1 MMCPGWDRDLERDE
15 LQLFDVSQL
24 LSRPT
29 PSPPDRCGHLGIPHF
44 LRIWSTSQ
52 PSNHTEKSFKHTHLS
67 LGRYNRLPIH
77 EPSPLFFA
85 DARQRVKTRHETLY
99 RCSRAWVVLAQA
111 ADSIVI
117 MIPVPGSVR
126 PTEAR
131 KFVSPSKVMMMSW
144 HILGGA
150 GILYKVLMVL
160 QLAVRSFSQSM
171 DTRDGLWMWSET
183 NSGSVRAAPSRPWT
197 AC

>member
-1 MMCPGWDRDLERDE
+1 MLASFFLALHHHLLTGAVILESHIFSASGQHR
-15 LQLFDVSQL
+15 S
-24 LSRPT
+24 PATT
-29 PSPPDRCGHLGIPHF
+29 PKNPASTHTYLWGGTTVFQSMNPP
-44 LRIWSTSQ
+44 
-52 PSNHTEKSFKHTHLS
+52 
-67 LGRYNRLPIH
+67 
-77 EPSPLFFA
+77 PLFFA

-131 KFVSPSKVMMMSW
+131 KFVSPSEVMMMSW
-144 HILGGA
+144 GILGGA
-150 GILYKVLMVL
+150 GMLYKALMVL

-171 DTRDGLWMWSET
+171 GTRDGLWMWSET
-183 NSGSVRAAPSRPWT
+183 NLGSAHAAPSRPWT
-197 AC
+197 ACWAEVSSRPWRP